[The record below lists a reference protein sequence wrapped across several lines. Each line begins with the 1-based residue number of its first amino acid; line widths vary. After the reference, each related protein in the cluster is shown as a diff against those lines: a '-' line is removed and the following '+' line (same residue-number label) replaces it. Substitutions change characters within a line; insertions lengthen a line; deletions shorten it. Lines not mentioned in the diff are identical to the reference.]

1 MGKMHHSDFI
11 ENLAKIYK
19 PKVYLELGLY
29 MGETFGKVRK
39 HAKRAI
45 GVDLVLPKNLKGELF
60 QESTN
65 VFFEHFDEQVDMIFI
80 DADHSFLSV
89 VEDFEHSMKLLKNS
103 GILILHDTDPEHR
116 GLLDP
121 GYCNDCYRIVEF
133 LEQDDEVNA
142 VTLPVSEAGLT
153 IVTWKNQL
161 RINE

>member
-1 MGKMHHSDFI
+1 MHHSDFI

-19 PKVYLELGLY
+19 PKIYLELGLF

-39 HAKRAI
+39 HAERAI
-45 GVDLVLPKNLKGELF
+45 GVDLVLPKDLEGELF
-60 QESTN
+60 QESTD
-65 VFFEHFDEQVDMIFI
+65 VFFKHFDERVDMVFI
-80 DADHSFLSV
+80 DADHSFDSV
-89 VEDFEHSMKLLKNS
+89 YEDLENS
-103 GILILHDTDPEHR
+103 LEILNDRGIIILHDTDPEHR

-121 GYCNDCYRIVEF
+121 GHCNDCYRIVEF

-161 RINE
+161 RINEK